1 MYFNRFTIVILALCY
16 HLSSLM
22 ASENTSYTFGVLA
35 QRSAVLTAQYW
46 NPILTY
52 ISSKSGV
59 ALVLKVER
67 TAPDSNLAIQKG
79 GYDFVYANT
88 IFSPKMA
95 EANYQVILCPR
106 DEAIVGQIVTLS
118 GSSLYTIEDIA
129 NKEVG
134 FPSRTAFVGYLVP
147 MDYLKRQG
155 IQVIPLFGGNQEGI
169 MAQLKA
175 GKVLVAA
182 VNDKVMRAYAH
193 RENISYRVLWES
205 DQFLNMPI
213 AAHPRISK
221 EVTKAVQKAFDE
233 MNKDPEGAKILEA
246 SAKLILQDPPLGF
259 AISSPKE
266 YQNYRD
272 FYTHTVLEELKN
284 P

>member
-1 MYFNRFTIVILALCY
+1 MSLNRLCVVLLILCY
-16 HLSSLM
+16 SCLSLI
-22 ASENTSYTFGVLA
+22 ASGNTTYTFGVLS

-52 ISSKSGV
+52 VSSKSDV
-59 ALVLKVER
+59 SLVLKVER

-79 GYDFVYANT
+79 TYDFVYANT

-95 EANYQVILCPR
+95 EANYQVILRPR

-118 GSSLYTIEDIA
+118 SSPLYTLGDIA

-134 FPSRTAFVGYLVP
+134 FPSKTAFVGYCVP
-147 MDYLKRQG
+147 MDYLERQN
-155 IQVIPLFGGNQEGI
+155 IKVIPVFGGNQEGI
-169 MAQLKA
+169 IAQLKA
-175 GKVLVAA
+175 GKVLIAA
-182 VNDKVMRAYAH
+182 VNNKVMSAYAH

-205 DQFLNMPI
+205 DKFLNMPI
-213 AAHPRISK
+213 AAHPRIPK
-221 EVTKAVQKAFDE
+221 EIAKAVQEAFDQ
-233 MNKDPEGAKILEA
+233 MNSDAEGLKILEA
-246 SAKLILQDPPLGF
+246 SAKLISQDPPLGF
-259 AISSPKE
+259 EPSSPLE

-272 FYTHTVLEELKN
+272 FYLHTVLEDQKN

>member
-1 MYFNRFTIVILALCY
+1 MHINRLSIIILILY
-16 HLSSLM
+16 YSFSSLM

-52 ISSKSGV
+52 VSSKSGV
-59 ALVLKVER
+59 SLVLKVER
-67 TAPDSNLAIQKG
+67 TAPDSNLATSKG
-79 GYDFVYANT
+79 TYDFVYANA
-88 IFSPKMA
+88 IFGPHMA
-95 EANYQVILCPR
+95 EANYQVILRPL
-106 DEAIVGQIVTLS
+106 DEAIKGQIVTLS
-118 GSSLYTIEDIA
+118 ESPVYTIQDIV

-134 FPSRTAFVGYLVP
+134 FPSQTAFVGYSVP
-147 MDYLKRQG
+147 MDYLERQN
-155 IQVIPLFGGNQEGI
+155 IKVIPIFGGNQEGI

-175 GKVLVAA
+175 GKVLIAA
-182 VNDKVMRAYAH
+182 VNNKVMRAYAH

-205 DQFLNMPI
+205 DKFLNIPI
-213 AAHPRISK
+213 SVHPRIPK
-221 EVTKAVQKAFDE
+221 EVVKAVQKAFDE
-233 MNKDPEGAKILEA
+233 MNKDPEGIRILEA

-272 FYTHTVLEELKN
+272 FYTHTVLKELKN